1 MSVEIPPT
9 VRNVSRQGAMRL
21 ISGLLLIIAILAAV
35 LWLTASMAAEFARII
50 VALFLVLF
58 ILSLFLKKGR
68 AGKL

>member
-1 MSVEIPPT
+1 
-9 VRNVSRQGAMRL
+9 MRL